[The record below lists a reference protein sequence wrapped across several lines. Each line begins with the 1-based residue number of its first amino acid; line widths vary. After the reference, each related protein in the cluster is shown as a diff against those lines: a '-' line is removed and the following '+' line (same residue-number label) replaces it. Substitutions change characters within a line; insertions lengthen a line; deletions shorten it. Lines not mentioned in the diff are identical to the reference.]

1 MDYQLYHYG
10 LDNLNDTGY
19 GCSYRNIQTF
29 ISCYARYNDSECIVP
44 DIRDIL
50 YYFDKSYM
58 KYIEQ
63 YRTRTLWIEPLQV
76 SEYLENFTYYDSSNN
91 KRRLHVK
98 FNNMI
103 YCLKDT
109 DCSKMLKTDPNYYI
123 QNNNIYTKDNVTT
136 ILNIFVE
143 HFKKSK
149 LPIFIDDGVF
159 SYCIANVTG
168 STTIDSNVQS
178 FTEDSD
184 PLSITVID
192 PHTQMSG
199 GKIYKKNIY
208 WFINSFWMIAIPIT

>member
-1 MDYQLYHYG
+1 M
-10 LDNLNDTGY
+10 
-19 GCSYRNIQTF
+19 
-29 ISCYARYNDSECIVP
+29 
-44 DIRDIL
+44 
-50 YYFDKSYM
+50 
-58 KYIEQ
+58 
-63 YRTRTLWIEPLQV
+63 LQHFKNH
-76 SEYLENFTYYDSSNN
+76 S
-91 KRRLHVK
+91 
-98 FNNMI
+98 
-103 YCLKDT
+103 
-109 DCSKMLKTDPNYYI
+109 
-123 QNNNIYTKDNVTT
+123 
-136 ILNIFVE
+136 E

-159 SYCIANVTG
+159 SYCIANVTS